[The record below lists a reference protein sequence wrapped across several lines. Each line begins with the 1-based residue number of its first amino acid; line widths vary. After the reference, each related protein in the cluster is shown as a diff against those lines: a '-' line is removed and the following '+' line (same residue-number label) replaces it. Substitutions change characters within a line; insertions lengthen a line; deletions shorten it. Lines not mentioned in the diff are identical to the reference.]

1 MINQTTE
8 YNHIARICIDCARG
22 WIKDRASRVRVKGA
36 NKKGIR
42 RIYVSRP
49 DNRSAFVT
57 NKTITNDNIEDN
69 GARMTHI
76 L

>member
-1 MINQTTE
+1 MVW
-8 YNHIARICIDCARG
+8 IDCARG
-22 WIKDRASRVRVKGA
+22 WINGESIGGQIRVHVKGA

-57 NKTITNDNIEDN
+57 NKTIKNIEDN